1 MKISKMDR
9 RVMRAVASVEG
20 CTYGQLVDLVVDDRM
35 VFTSA
40 LNTAVRVRGSVR
52 HLLQH
57 NVVTISPEPVDR
69 RIPADAAVEL
79 SDVGWEL
86 INSGEV

>member
-1 MKISKMDR
+1 MKTSKMDR
-9 RVMRAVASVEG
+9 RVIRAIASMDG
-20 CTYGQLVDLVVDDRM
+20 CTYGKLVDLVVDDRM

-40 LNTAVRVRGSVR
+40 VNTAVRVRGSVR

-57 NVVTISPEPVDR
+57 KVVTISPEPVDR

>member
-1 MKISKMDR
+1 
-9 RVMRAVASVEG
+9 MRAVAAVKG

-35 VFTSA
+35 IFTSA
-40 LNTAVRVRGSVR
+40 LTTSVRVRGSVR
-52 HLLQH
+52 QLLQH
-57 NVVTISPEPVDR
+57 NVVTISPEPAER
-69 RIPADAAVEL
+69 RIPADAVVEL

>member
-1 MKISKMDR
+1 MDR

-20 CTYGQLVDLVVDDRM
+20 CTYGQLVNLVVDDRM

-57 NVVTISPEPVDR
+57 NVVTISPELL
-69 RIPADAAVEL
+69 IAAFHQTPL
-79 SDVGWEL
+79 SSCRMSDG
-86 INSGEV
+86 S